1 MYNSMMNTNN
11 PVYAK
16 TLNDMLISQQ
26 STVSSSKWHWC
37 ERLNG
42 TYLDCPVSQN
52 PNSNFLIAAHNP
64 SLVDQK
70 YIRAKVSH
78 GNYQVRVWDSAKQVF
93 VSVSKAAVIC
103 VKREVESMEIVND
116 CDLHVKTLI
125 PAQGFQLVQLTYN
138 AQVDLTVKPSTSN
151 SIAGLTETLVMR

>member
-1 MYNSMMNTNN
+1 MMNTNN

-16 TLNDMLISQQ
+16 TLNDMLIAQQ
-26 STVSSSKWHWC
+26 STVSSTNWQWC

-42 TYLDCPVSQN
+42 TFLDCPVSQN
-52 PNSNFLIAAHNP
+52 PTSNFLIAAHNP

-78 GNYQVRVWDSAKQVF
+78 GNYQVRVWDSTKQVF
-93 VSVSKAAVIC
+93 VAVTKAAVIC
-103 VKREVESMEIVND
+103 VPRQIESMDIVND

-125 PAQGFQLVQLTYN
+125 PA
-138 AQVDLTVKPSTSN
+138 
-151 SIAGLTETLVMR
+151 